1 MQISKFQKLDVDIL
15 LEWIYDD
22 SNFIAED
29 YRIIVDTLTEKRS
42 FSQNEKTGIVDSIT
56 NNTTEKQLFLL
67 DKTSNK
73 WGIVDPNPLTNRY
86 HFLQYQNY
94 SGNVPIRYDK
104 VRVHFPV
111 NYTFKDKVGMLLNIE
126 LFNKSQDEMYPISN
140 YFYDKT
146 DPNRVLEFNFGTP
159 FQFQERIWGKYLELQ
174 VPSPYALTKDY
185 QIVNSIIRPR
195 EGTIHKNLVNDDF
208 NILSLETPIFVSFQ
222 FLTKKEEKLKQ
233 VSYLTTEA
241 FQITLPLVPEFENLG
256 VKIEHA
262 TDGDYFEI
270 YGTFN
275 NTISDFNAFLK
286 NSEKEG
292 KRYYVMYEI
301 TQFEKNIKTK
311 TLSFFKDDNF
321 DVPEEFRP
329 IIKFS
334 TTTASIDITMKVI
347 NTADDS
353 IILRK
358 AQYTMLQDEA
368 GRYAKK
374 LTKINIKDT
383 YKPKVYNA
391 KANEI
396 KVDGFSVLPQS
407 EKVQVPYPIMFERY
421 NIVSSNKSEQIND
434 TTYYGMGL
442 NQILLH
448 HTDNVVE
455 LKIAKGTNSDGFVP
469 FAILES
475 TPVFLQ
481 FKSSKKVVEV
491 PLFQESGRINL
502 AEGNVV
508 FRVPASQMPIISE
521 IKKDGFDQF
530 YILLKPTT
538 GIITVVYF
546 GRFIISNEF

>member
-22 SNFIAED
+22 SNYIAED
-29 YRIIVDTLTEKRS
+29 YRIIVDTLTESRS
-42 FSQNEKTGIVDSIT
+42 FSQNEMTGVVDSIT
-56 NNTTEKQLFLL
+56 NNTTDKQLFIL
-67 DKTSNK
+67 DKTTNK
-73 WGIVDPNPLTNRY
+73 WGIIDPNPLSNRY

-94 SGNVPIRYDK
+94 SGNVPFRYDK
-104 VRVHFPV
+104 VRIHFPV
-111 NYTFKDKVGMLLNIE
+111 NYDFKDKLGLLLNIE
-126 LFNKSQDEMYPISN
+126 LFNKLQDKMFSICN
-140 YFYDKT
+140 YFFDKT

-159 FQFQERIWGKYLELQ
+159 FQFQERIWGKYLEILL
-174 VPSPYALTKDY
+174 PSPYALTKDY
-185 QIVNSIIRPR
+185 QIIDTLVKPKDGS
-195 EGTIHKNLVNDDF
+195 IHKNLVSEDY
-208 NILSLETPIFVSFQ
+208 NILSLETPIFVSFH
-222 FLTKKEEKLKQ
+222 FLTKREEKLKQ
-233 VSYLTTEA
+233 VSYLTTEP

-262 TDGDYFEI
+262 SDGDYFEI
-270 YGTFN
+270 FGTFN

-292 KRYYVMYEI
+292 KRYYIIYEI

-321 DVPEEFRP
+321 DIPEEFRP

-334 TTTASIDITMKVI
+334 TTTASIDVTMKVI
-347 NTADDS
+347 NSSDDS

-358 AQYTMLQDEA
+358 TQYTMLQDEA
-368 GRYAKK
+368 SRYSKK

-391 KANEI
+391 KASEI
-396 KVDGFSVLPQS
+396 VIEGFSVLPQA
-407 EKVQVPYPIMFERY
+407 EKVQVPYPVMFERY
-421 NIVSSNKSEQIND
+421 NIVSANQSEQIND
-434 TTYYGMGL
+434 TTYYGNGL

-469 FAILES
+469 FTILEG

-481 FKSSKKVVEV
+481 FKSNKKVVEV
-491 PLFQESGRINL
+491 PLFQESGRVNL
-502 AEGNVV
+502 PEGNVV
-508 FRVPASQMPIISE
+508 FRVPSSQMPIISE

-530 YILLKPTT
+530 YILLKPTS
-538 GIITVVYF
+538 GIVTVVYF

>member
-22 SNFIAED
+22 SNYIAED
-29 YRIIVDTLTEKRS
+29 YRIIVDTLTENRS
-42 FSQNEKTGIVDSIT
+42 FSQNERTGIVDSIT
-56 NNTTEKQLFLL
+56 NNTTVKQLFLL
-67 DKTSNK
+67 DRTSNK

-94 SGNVPIRYDK
+94 SGNVPVRYDK
-104 VRVHFPV
+104 VRIHFPV
-111 NYTFKDKVGMLLNIE
+111 NYTFKDKIGMLLNIE
-126 LFNKSQDEMYPISN
+126 LFNKTQDVLYPISN
-140 YFYDKT
+140 YFFDKT

-174 VPSPYALTKDY
+174 IPSPYALTKDY
-185 QIVNSIIRPR
+185 QIVNSNIIPR

-208 NILSLETPIFVSFQ
+208 NILSLETPIFVTFQ
-222 FLTKKEEKLKQ
+222 FLTKREEKLKQ
-233 VSYLTTEA
+233 VSYLTTEP

-270 YGTFN
+270 FGTFN
-275 NTISDFNAFLK
+275 NNISDFNAFIK

-292 KRYYVMYEI
+292 KRYYIIYEI

-321 DVPEEFRP
+321 DIPEEFRP

-334 TTTASIDITMKVI
+334 TTTASIDVTLKVI
-347 NTADDS
+347 NSADDS
-353 IILRK
+353 IILRN

-396 KVDGFSVLPQS
+396 KVDGFSVLPQP
-407 EKVQVPYPIMFERY
+407 EKVQVPFPIMFERF
-421 NIVSSNKSEQIND
+421 NIVSSNRSEQIND

-448 HTDNVVE
+448 HTDNIVE
-455 LKIAKGTNSDGFVP
+455 LKIAKGTNSAGFVP
-469 FAILES
+469 FAILEG

-481 FKSSKKVVEV
+481 FKSSKKLVEV

-508 FRVPASQMPIISE
+508 FRVPSSQMPIISE

-538 GIITVVYF
+538 GIVTVVYF
-546 GRFIISNEF
+546 GRFIISSDF